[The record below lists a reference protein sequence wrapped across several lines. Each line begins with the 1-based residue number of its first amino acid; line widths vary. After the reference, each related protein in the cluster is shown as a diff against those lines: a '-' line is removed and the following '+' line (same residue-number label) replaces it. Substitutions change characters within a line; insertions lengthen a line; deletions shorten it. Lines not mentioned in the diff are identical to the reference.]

1 MENTFDLKKFLV
13 ENKLTN
19 NSRVLSEN
27 KVEGIDLALVRDLQN
42 KPEVQ
47 KLQDKLANN
56 PELAKQAA
64 KVLANIVDGKFKA
77 PESINEALSPE
88 EIKTAE
94 EYGVV
99 RSKYETDKAY
109 EDMVR
114 FANEKHGQY
123 AGTRSADPN
132 AEYFAHLNNPS
143 GRKEKDKTI
152 VQILRSAG
160 AGITLTTLMAP
171 LIMAGTIGAGAA
183 ALPIVAAAVIVG
195 ALAGIGAGAA
205 ATDGFTRNSVIAEE
219 DTDLAGQVQAII
231 NAGREL

>member
-19 NSRVLSEN
+19 NSKLLSEN
-27 KVEGIDLALVRDLQN
+27 KVEGIDLALVRSLIN

-47 KLQDKLANN
+47 KLQDTLANN
-56 PELAKQAA
+56 PQLAKQAA
-64 KVLANIVDGKFKA
+64 KVAANIVDGDFKA
-77 PESINEALSPE
+77 PENISEAFSPE

-94 EYGVV
+94 ELGVV
-99 RSKYETDKAY
+99 RSKYDSDKAY

-114 FANEKHGQY
+114 FANEKQGQY
-123 AGTRSADPN
+123 SGGKSSGPN
-132 AEYFAHLNNPS
+132 AEYSAYHDNPS

-160 AGITLTTLMAP
+160 AGAALTTLIAP

-231 NAGREL
+231 DAGRRM